1 MKISRLEALTL
12 LLCACFAAFALGW
25 FLRGGSAGPV
35 RIDIQRQTAAAQTAA
50 PPSAGVPPEGA
61 DKPLPEGKINVN
73 TASAEELQTLPG
85 IGEKRAADIVDYR
98 ARNGPFRIPEDLTKV
113 KGIGEGI
120 LEGLLDYI
128 TVGEETQ

>member
-35 RIDIQRQTAAAQTAA
+35 RIDVQRQAAAVQTIQPAAASA
-50 PPSAGVPPEGA
+50 PPGEA

-73 TASAEELQTLPG
+73 TAGAEELQALPG
-85 IGEKRAADIVDYR
+85 IGEKRAADIVAYR
-98 ARNGPFRIPEDLTKV
+98 AEHGPFRIPEDLTKV